1 MNRCPLRLSVVMA
14 KRPGNRLALAVTG
27 LVSIIMLAVGV
38 HWLVGAPISILVV
51 VVALLLLVWRL
62 DNNLG
67 TLLPLAIIFLLVF
80 AILAALI
87 GALAFVHQLTAG

>member
-1 MNRCPLRLSVVMA
+1 MA
-14 KRPGNRLALAVTG
+14 KRPSNKLALAVTG
-27 LVSIIMLAVGV
+27 LASIIMLAVAM
-38 HWLVGAPISILVV
+38 HWLVGAPISTLVV

-80 AILAALI
+80 AILATLI

>member
-1 MNRCPLRLSVVMA
+1 MA
-14 KRPGNRLALAVTG
+14 KSPGNKLALAVTG
-27 LVSIIMLAVGV
+27 LVSIMMLAVGV
-38 HWLVGAPISILVV
+38 HWLVGAPISTLVV

-80 AILAALI
+80 AILAMLI
-87 GALAFVHQLTAG
+87 GALAFVHQLMAG

>member
-1 MNRCPLRLSVVMA
+1 MA
-14 KRPGNRLALAVTG
+14 KRPGNKLALAVTG

-38 HWLVGAPISILVV
+38 HWLVGAPISTLAVI
-51 VVALLLLVWRL
+51 VALLLLVWRL

-80 AILAALI
+80 AILAMLI
-87 GALAFVHQLTAG
+87 GALAFVHQLMAG